1 MAYPEKQ
8 ESPHSGAVH
17 ITIGRPEGISQEV
30 KKVSGGVRSNP
41 RRGKEESFVKQPYPC
56 RGCRMKFVTGGNICI
71 AYYDYVSSGGMRLPH
86 CSADM
91 RRDVIQILKERKES
105 HEAV

>member
-1 MAYPEKQ
+1 M
-8 ESPHSGAVH
+8 
-17 ITIGRPEGISQEV
+17 
-30 KKVSGGVRSNP
+30 
-41 RRGKEESFVKQPYPC
+41 KQPYPC

-71 AYYDYVSSGGMRLPH
+71 SYYDYVVSGGMKSPH

>member
-1 MAYPEKQ
+1 MSQKAG
-8 ESPHSGAVH
+8 ESALRSGTYH
-17 ITIGRPEGISQEV
+17 NRPAGGDLAGSQ
-30 KKVSGGVRSNP
+30 KVSGRVWCDP